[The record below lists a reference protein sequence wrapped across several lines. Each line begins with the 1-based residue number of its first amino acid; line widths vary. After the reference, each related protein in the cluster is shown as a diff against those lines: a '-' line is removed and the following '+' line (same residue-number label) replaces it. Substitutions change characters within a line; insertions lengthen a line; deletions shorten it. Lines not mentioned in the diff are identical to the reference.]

1 MKRIL
6 RLPFVAFINVGLEL
20 AGLILAAA
28 KQKKLMGITIGAI
41 LGALIGLTTRGFPPE
56 TIVLIAGLSTTPFLI
71 IEARFQVIGG
81 EVLFLSAGALLGALT
96 GAMSGPPVN
105 GLTGALAGSAVVA
118 IARPVIKKYS
128 ART

>member
-6 RLPFVAFINVGLEL
+6 RLPFVAIINVGIEL
-20 AGLILAAA
+20 AGFVMAAV
-28 KQKKLMGITIGAI
+28 KQKKLMGLTIGAI
-41 LGALIGLTTRGFPPE
+41 IGALIGLTTRGYPPE
-56 TIVLIAGLSTTPFLI
+56 TIVLIAGLSTTPFLL

-105 GLTGALAGSAVVA
+105 GLTGALTGSAVVA
-118 IARPVIKKYS
+118 IAKPVIEKYS
-128 ART
+128 SRI

>member
-6 RLPFVAFINVGLEL
+6 RLPFVASVNVGLEL
-20 AGLILAAA
+20 ASLIMAAI

-41 LGALIGLTTRGFPPE
+41 LGALIGLTTREFPPE
-56 TIVLIAGLSTTPFLI
+56 IIALIAGLATTPFLM
-71 IEARFQVIGG
+71 IEARFQIIGG
-81 EVLFLSAGALLGALT
+81 EVLFLSAGALLGALA

-118 IARPVIKKYS
+118 IARPVIEKFS
-128 ART
+128 A